1 MASDTKYDIFYFTRH
16 LYRDRDRMKNVSIIV
31 TCYNDEG
38 FANYI
43 AAFVI
48 IILKFSVLYF
58 VILRSSIVNDN
69 ENVYKVH

>member
-1 MASDTKYDIFYFTRH
+1 MASDTKYDIFYFSLH
-16 LYRDRDRMKNVSIIV
+16 LYRHRDRIKNISIIV

-43 AAFVI
+43 KAFVV
-48 IILKFSVLYF
+48 IILKFSVLHF